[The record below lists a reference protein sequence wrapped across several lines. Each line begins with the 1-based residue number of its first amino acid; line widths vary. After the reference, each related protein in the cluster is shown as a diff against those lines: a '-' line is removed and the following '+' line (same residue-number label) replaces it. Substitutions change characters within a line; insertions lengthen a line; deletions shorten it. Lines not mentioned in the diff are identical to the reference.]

1 MATKTKGL
9 GRGLGALIRDVPDE
23 SVRDDNS
30 GGSKMVAVASIR
42 RNRDQPRK
50 QFDSETLAE
59 LAQSIREQGVLQPL
73 FVRPDGTGYQL
84 IAGERRLRAAIEA
97 GLKEVPVLVMD
108 LDDEKSMEVALIEN
122 LQRDDLN
129 PMEEA
134 EGYRVLMEQFDLT
147 QEQVAQRIGKAR
159 ASVANALRLLTLP
172 EQVRKMIIDG
182 TLSAGHAKI
191 LAGLEIEAEQLL
203 LARRVQ
209 REQLS
214 VRQLE
219 KIVARSK
226 RSPNRPRPPRSD
238 IPASHIADLTEK
250 LQQYFGTGVR
260 VVPSRKLANG
270 RTSKGTIVID
280 FYNADDLDRLLVML
294 GAQDII

>member
-9 GRGLGALIRDVPDE
+9 GRGLGALIRDVPAE
-23 SVRDDNS
+23 SGQENS
-30 GGSKMVAVASIR
+30 SNASRVVAVASIR

-50 QFDSETLAE
+50 QFDQETLAE

-108 LDDEKSMEVALIEN
+108 LDDEKAMEVALIEN

-134 EGYRVLMEQFDLT
+134 EGYRVLMQQFDLT
-147 QEQVAQRIGKAR
+147 QEQVSQRIGKAR

-172 EQVRKMIIDG
+172 EQVRKMIIAG

-191 LAGLEIEAEQLL
+191 LAGLEIEAEQLM

-226 RSPNRPRPPRSD
+226 RAPNSPRPPRSD
-238 IPASHIADLTEK
+238 IPASHVADLTEK

-270 RTSKGTIVID
+270 RTSKGSIVID